1 VKNIARLMLFFT
13 ICFVALFLLAAVFR
27 YLQIRIDE
35 IRIIPAQSGAGLGDF
50 IAASR
55 RGLSFSLYCSIL
67 LALNYAARRRMAKFM
82 TIIWLFILACGAV
95 TGVSLG
101 IIRLGAMTA
110 LPNSSPVPLG
120 APGLMLSQG
129 DTTIVLLDDP
139 QAARGSRVVS
149 MPGRPLLYQE
159 VPTGPD
165 NTVAGLPLIPFK
177 NEPDYFLNS
186 ILLDFSLSSWQ
197 FDLRFGQGLIPF
209 GIYAGSLILLLVS
222 LGFIMEMSR
231 WPLANLFFGALVFRG
246 VLALENLINED
257 TILNLTGSF
266 LGARITPD
274 LVSPLIFT
282 TLALLV
288 ILYTIL
294 AHLARSRREQDG

>member
-1 VKNIARLMLFFT
+1 MLFFT
-13 ICFVALFLLAAVFR
+13 ICFVVLFLLAAVFR

-67 LALNYAARRRMAKFM
+67 LALSYAARHSMAKSM
-82 TIIWLFILACGAV
+82 TILWLFILACGAV

-101 IIRLGAMTA
+101 IIQLGAMTA

-120 APGLMLSQG
+120 VPGLMLSQG
-129 DTTIVLLDDP
+129 DTTIVLLEDP
-139 QAARGSRVVS
+139 QVAWGSRVVS

-159 VPTGPD
+159 APAGPD
-165 NTVAGLPLIPFK
+165 NTAAGLPPIPFK

-186 ILLDFSLSSWQ
+186 ILLDFSLSSGQ
-197 FDLRFGQGLIPF
+197 LDLRFGQGLIPF

-222 LGFIMEMSR
+222 LGFIMELSR

-246 VLALENLINED
+246 VLALENRINTD
-257 TILNLTGSF
+257 TILNLAGSF

-282 TLALLV
+282 TLTLVV

-294 AHLARSRREQDG
+294 AHFARSRREQDG